1 MSKTNDI
8 TTKIQQLNDYAAWFE
23 GDGFVLEESIEKF
36 NEAKKLAEEIQ
47 ADLNDFKNKID
58 VVKKQFDKAE

>member
-36 NEAKKLAEEIQ
+36 NEAKNLP
-47 ADLNDFKNKID
+47 
-58 VVKKQFDKAE
+58 KKFRRI